1 MNDKIREEVLNIAL
15 LSRRTEKQIIEKLV
29 KKGYDEEKVREATEY
44 YRDLGYIDHAD
55 YARRFVS
62 DSVKLK
68 GYGPERIKRELIM
81 RGVEAEI
88 AENALDGIEYDL
100 PALVRKKF
108 KSCSDEKERQK
119 IINYFIR
126 RGFSYYETA
135 DAVKEVFE

>member
-1 MNDKIREEVLNIAL
+1 MNEKVREEVLNIAL
-15 LSRRTEKQIIEKLV
+15 MSKRTEKQIVEKLV

-44 YRDLGYIDHAD
+44 YRELGYIDHED

-62 DSVKLK
+62 DCIKLK

-81 RGVEAEI
+81 RGVESEI

-108 KSCSDEKERQK
+108 KSCSDEKEKQK
-119 IINYFIR
+119 IINYFVR
-126 RGFSYYETA
+126 RGFSYYESA

>member
-1 MNDKIREEVLNIAL
+1 
-15 LSRRTEKQIIEKLV
+15 
-29 KKGYDEEKVREATEY
+29 
-44 YRDLGYIDHAD
+44 
-55 YARRFVS
+55 
-62 DSVKLK
+62 
-68 GYGPERIKRELIM
+68 M